1 MEQAYRLGEAA
12 VKLALQGKNAVMPTI
27 ERVSDTPYK
36 WRIGV
41 ADLHDVANQEKGLP
55 RDFISADGFSITA
68 KCRAYLQPLIQGEAY
83 PPYKNGLPDYVQLKN
98 AAVPKRLATGFT
110 V

>member
-1 MEQAYRLGEAA
+1 M
-12 VKLALQGKNAVMPTI
+12 M
-27 ERVSDTPYK
+27 
-36 WRIGV
+36 
-41 ADLHDVANQEKGLP
+41 P
-55 RDFISADGFSITA
+55 RDFISADGFGITA